1 VTCHDARE
9 WLSALVDD
17 AVDPSRRAELE
28 AHLAGCPECR
38 LELDGLRATVG
49 LLRRVEAPR
58 VPVGF
63 VDRVMERARPTP
75 WYRRLA
81 AWLFLPLAVKLPV
94 QGVAIVVIAGL
105 AIFLFER
112 TPDVREAA
120 HMAPPAAQA
129 PAPSEPAPVTSEP
142 APVTSPSSAPP
153 RQARDRQSQPVE
165 PAPARR
171 AGPEVATEQESRKA
185 VPSLASPAPPPPPGA
200 VAATPPPA
208 STDSA
213 VRSEK
218 PLVREAPA
226 AAASGA
232 SAAIALGGRL
242 IVNDREAAI
251 AALSDLLA
259 RLGGRELR
267 RRADGAEAVV
277 DVQISRARY
286 GELIRGLQELGAWT
300 PELWPDGPPE
310 TASQMVMSIRIQ

>member
-17 AVDPSRRAELE
+17 AIDPSRRGEVE

-38 LELDGLRATVG
+38 LELEGLRATVG

-58 VPVGF
+58 APVGF

-112 TPDVREAA
+112 TPEVREAA
-120 HMAPPAAQA
+120 RMAPPAVQP
-129 PAPSEPAPVTSEP
+129 PAPSEPAPVTSPRP
-142 APVTSPSSAPP
+142 APQ

-165 PAPARR
+165 PAPAAR
-171 AGPEVATEQESRKA
+171 ARPEVAAEQESRKD
-185 VPSLASPAPPPPPGA
+185 VPSLASPAPPSPSGA
-200 VAATPPPA
+200 VTAPPA
-208 STDSA
+208 PASIDSA

-218 PLVREAPA
+218 PLAREAPA
-226 AAASGA
+226 AGA
-232 SAAIALGGRL
+232 SAASARIALGGRL
-242 IVNDREAAI
+242 VVNDRGVAVSN
-251 AALSDLLA
+251 LSDLLA

-267 RRADGAEAVV
+267 RRADGGEAVV
-277 DVQISRARY
+277 DIQISRARY
-286 GELIRGLQELGAWT
+286 DELIRGLQELGAWT

-310 TASQMVMSIRIQ
+310 TASQMVMTIRIQ